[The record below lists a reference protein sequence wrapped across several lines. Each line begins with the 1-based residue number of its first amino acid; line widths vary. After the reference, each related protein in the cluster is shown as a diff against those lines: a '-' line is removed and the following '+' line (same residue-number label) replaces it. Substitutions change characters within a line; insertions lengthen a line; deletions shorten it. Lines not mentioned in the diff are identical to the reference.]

1 MRIDRLLCYLRF
13 VRTRSAAHRLV
24 DEGHIRRNGERV
36 TRASRDI
43 LEGDVLTLP
52 LGNSVRLVEIIALP
66 ERRGAP
72 REEMSG
78 GTHGWDNEDPQMQA
92 LFIAAGPRI
101 SATTPVRNL
110 ENVDVYALLAALVG
124 VSPQPND
131 GDEDALVLFAACAP

>member
-43 LEGDVLTLP
+43 LVGDVLTLP

-72 REEMSG
+72 REARACYRELDPG
-78 GTHGWDNEDPQMQA
+78 G
-92 LFIAAGPRI
+92 
-101 SATTPVRNL
+101 
-110 ENVDVYALLAALVG
+110 
-124 VSPQPND
+124 
-131 GDEDALVLFAACAP
+131 